1 MCQSFN
7 GNGLR
12 RCYLSSNGGTSW
24 TEVVPPTW
32 CDQGTNKTDMTRG
45 QAWYDLIAAFDPNST
60 NNVFIGGVDVMK
72 STNGGSTFSQL
83 TQWNANC
90 ANLPYVHADNHN
102 ILFINNTSSKL
113 IIANDGGMY
122 YSSDG
127 GLTFTAKNSG
137 YNITQY
143 YGVAVHPSTT
153 NYFLAGT
160 QDNGSHKITSA
171 GIGSATVVTG
181 GDGAFSHIG
190 QTNPTIQ
197 LTSYTYQN
205 IIISR
210 NGGTSFTN
218 TLFSSYGRFINPSDY
233 DENAGILYMADVA
246 GDIGR
251 CINVI
256 SGTPTY
262 NYNAVSALGST
273 QISAI
278 KTDPNNANT
287 VWVGGSGSGNPVIL
301 KLTNANSGTPTATT
315 TATITG
321 AGWYVSSIDVEKDN
335 SNHVLVTFS
344 NYGVTSVYE
353 SINGGTSWTA
363 IEGNLV
369 DMPVR
374 WGIFL
379 PSGSNEG
386 VIALATELGVFTTT
400 ASNGGSTSWVSNNS
414 GFPKVRTDMLK
425 YRPSDNTLVAATHG
439 RGIFSTTIG
448 ITAVTWNG
456 SGGNSWTTPS
466 NWTPSRVP
474 GITDEV
480 IIPNVGTLPI
490 ITTSQKVNK
499 LTINASASVS
509 ITGSLQIAG
518 NLVNNGTISG
528 AGTVTISGFSGQTIS
543 GSGSIGKLT
552 TSNDVTISSEVGNKV
567 SITELL
573 TVSSGILSTN
583 NNLIMKST
591 SIANTA
597 IVGTVGGTISGNVT
611 VERFLPA
618 SNRAFRLLASGVTS
632 SSSINTNWQEGVNNL
647 LIPFGNNQNPN
658 SGYGTHITGS
668 TSGANGFD
676 ATSTGGASLYTFNNA
691 TQAWV
696 AVGNTNVTTLNSQT
710 GYRIFIRGDRSTNLT
725 SNATPVTATTLRSS
739 GVLSTGNVSITG
751 LAPNINQYSFIGNP
765 YWAPVDWTLLQA
777 AATNITTTYS
787 IWNPTIAGTNNRGGY
802 TSFTRT
808 GPGTG
813 TTSGGGTINKNIQPG
828 QAFFIQNSAASPS
841 LTFLETYK
849 DVATALTTTFRT
861 TSNNSGTDGVIDLK
875 LYLKDNY
882 VANLPAD
889 GVSFAFRSDFKK
901 GVDLFDAEKI
911 ANPDESISFKRS
923 NQLLGFDARPLP
935 ANSDTLFLNMG
946 NMLSKNYIIQL
957 EGSDFSNNIVQAYLY
972 DKYLKK
978 RTYINLSG
986 KVAVSYNID
995 INPASSAS
1003 DRFMIVLNQSN
1014 TAIPLQ
1020 TNILQVTVFPNPAT
1034 DFIVLGFTSP
1044 NKAITTVN
1052 IINTAGQIVKQ
1063 INFGELQYLQE
1074 SISVKEL
1081 PSGSY
1086 TLVCT
1091 IGKEKQTVRFIK
1103 L

>member
-1 MCQSFN
+1 
-7 GNGLR
+7 
-12 RCYLSSNGGTSW
+12 
-24 TEVVPPTW
+24 
-32 CDQGTNKTDMTRG
+32 
-45 QAWYDLIAAFDPNST
+45 
-60 NNVFIGGVDVMK
+60 
-72 STNGGSTFSQL
+72 
-83 TQWNANC
+83 
-90 ANLPYVHADNHN
+90 
-102 ILFINNTSSKL
+102 
-113 IIANDGGMY
+113 
-122 YSSDG
+122 
-127 GLTFTAKNSG
+127 
-137 YNITQY
+137 
-143 YGVAVHPSTT
+143 
-153 NYFLAGT
+153 
-160 QDNGSHKITSA
+160 
-171 GIGSATVVTG
+171 
-181 GDGAFSHIG
+181 
-190 QTNPTIQ
+190 
-197 LTSYTYQN
+197 
-205 IIISR
+205 
-210 NGGTSFTN
+210 
-218 TLFSSYGRFINPSDY
+218 
-233 DENAGILYMADVA
+233 MADVA

-278 KTDPNNANT
+278 KKDPNNDNT

-400 ASNGGSTSWVSNNS
+400 ATNGGSTSWVSNNS

-456 SGGNSWTTPS
+456 SGGNSWTTPA

-480 IIPNVGTLPI
+480 IIPNVGTLPT

-765 YWAPVDWTLLQA
+765 YWSPVDWTLLQA

-986 KVAVSYNID
+986 KVTVSYNID
-995 INPASSAS
+995 INPASSAN